1 MHVSDAPSGTV
12 TSGILSSRDTRT
24 SLYIAGTDEGEAG
37 RRREREPLEKLAWAM
52 RMSNAPGMCAINCAC
67 EALLRQSR

>member
-1 MHVSDAPSGTV
+1 MRVSDAPTGRRYIWSAVMRVSDAPSGTV

-37 RRREREPLEKLAWAM
+37 RR
-52 RMSNAPGMCAINCAC
+52 
-67 EALLRQSR
+67 